1 MKKIQK
7 NFQKL
12 DMYPLGS
19 IKAEGFLK
27 EQLVIGKD
35 GMAGNLYKLEPQMI
49 EAPYVRDAFIDKWS
63 PEEQIGWQAEISG
76 NYWAGYIMHAFTLD
90 DKEMIEIAT
99 KWVDDMLKTQCEDGY
114 LGTFRHE
121 NDNIYDDYNPMNSCA
136 YRGLI
141 AFYEATGR
149 KDILDALYRTHLWF
163 CDKWAGDKKTVYA
176 GQSIIQTMIPMYQ
189 LTGEKNSL
197 ILPLS

>member
-1 MKKIQK
+1 MKKFQK
-7 NFQKL
+7 NFQKKFQKL

-27 EQLVIGKD
+27 EQLLIGKD

-90 DKEMIEIAT
+90 DKELIDIAT
-99 KWVDDMLKTQCEDGY
+99 KWVDNMLETRCEDGY
-114 LGTFRHE
+114 L
-121 NDNIYDDYNPMNSCA
+121 
-136 YRGLI
+136 
-141 AFYEATGR
+141 
-149 KDILDALYRTHLWF
+149 
-163 CDKWAGDKKTVYA
+163 
-176 GQSIIQTMIPMYQ
+176 
-189 LTGEKNSL
+189 
-197 ILPLS
+197 